1 MAEERRVDHEAEPL
15 QRAGA
20 GHHDGPASTS
30 PYPLSRLAPTFDLVD
45 VAREIQKADAALGN
59 VTVAKLRTIAEQIRA
74 LQAQAAEVLEDARRA
89 SALHHAICRFQ
100 KRPGHVYHLYRRADG
115 ARYFSMLS
123 PAEWGNAPDAF
134 EGSFRLEA
142 DMTWTPLADA
152 EKHDQEVAPLR
163 KLLTGG

>member
-1 MAEERRVDHEAEPL
+1 MAEGRRDENEAEPL

-20 GHHDGPASTS
+20 GHHEGPASSS

-74 LQAQAAEVLEDARRA
+74 LQAQAAAVLDDARRA
-89 SALHHAICRFQ
+89 TALHHAICRFQ
-100 KRPGHVYHLYRRADG
+100 KRPGHVYHLYLRADG

-123 PAEWGNAPDAF
+123 PADWGSTPDAF

-152 EKHDQEVAPLR
+152 EKHDEEEAKLR
-163 KLLTGG
+163 GLLRR